1 LHGDCGEIELPRLFY
16 GLDSHKLR
24 VDSTTAQRLLSKVF
38 RIRRRTI
45 HATPVTPNTTTT
57 DTPNRTGRE
66 DGGPAL
72 LFSMVCHLLILIVL
86 ALVTSAGT
94 GNNPLTLFA
103 SFTDGEEGEEEL
115 EGIDSLEIDAQAD
128 TPAVEELSELSEV
141 TPGEL
146 AAVDVGLLPSGA
158 TTGLP
163 SSEGSGSLSSAVPGA
178 PGAEFFGVSSRG
190 RSFVYVIDCSTSMI
204 EMNKFQHAKQ
214 ELMRSI
220 KELKPNQKYLIVLFS
235 DGAYPM
241 DDLEPI
247 KATKQNIA
255 KTMQWIYALE
265 PEGGTNPLPALLY
278 ALALKPS
285 AIFFL
290 TDGRLPDGPLVI
302 QAIQKENGPS
312 RHQIPIHVVSFYTT
326 QTEGMMKFL
335 AKTTG
340 GNYTFVPPPAQQ

>member
-1 LHGDCGEIELPRLFY
+1 
-16 GLDSHKLR
+16 
-24 VDSTTAQRLLSKVF
+24 
-38 RIRRRTI
+38 
-45 HATPVTPNTTTT
+45 VTPTTTTT

-66 DGGPAL
+66 AGGPAL
-72 LFSMVCHLLILIVL
+72 LFSTVCHLLILIVL
-86 ALVTSAGT
+86 ALVTSAGK
-94 GNNPLTLFA
+94 GNNPLTLLA
-103 SFTDGEEGEEEL
+103 SFSDGEEGEEGL
-115 EGIDSLEIDAQAD
+115 KGLDLIEIDAETTAD
-128 TPAVEELSELSEV
+128 TPAVPELSELSEV

-146 AAVDVGLLPSGA
+146 SQVDVGILPSGT

-163 SSEGSGSLSSAVPGA
+163 SSEGSGSLSSMVPGA
-178 PGAEFFGVSSRG
+178 PGAEFFGVGGKG

-204 EMNKFQHAKQ
+204 EMNKFQHAKE
-214 ELMRSI
+214 ELIRSI

-278 ALALKPS
+278 ALSLKPS

-335 AKTTG
+335 AKVTG
-340 GNYTFVPPPAQQ
+340 GKYTFVPPPVQQQNNDLSVFGPTP